1 MFNTD
6 DKKTQKAAEKAE
18 KEFRQSPQGQARA
31 AYQNGDGYFEFVG
44 AAAQTD
50 GSFTGPSAHMRKDR
64 GRNARLDVLSQ
75 ITDEGWHLVHMTTVW
90 AGGAQA
96 FQGGNFSTSK
106 GQLINTYLFER
117 MP

>member
-6 DKKTQKAAEKAE
+6 DKKAQRAAEKVE
-18 KEFRQSPQGQARA
+18 REFWQSPQGRARA

-44 AAAQTD
+44 VAAQTD
-50 GSFTGPSAHMRKDR
+50 GSLMGPSAHMRKDK
-64 GRNARLDVLSQ
+64 GQSARLDVLSQ
-75 ITDEGWHLVHMTTVW
+75 ITDEGWRLVHMTTVW

-96 FQGGNFSTSK
+96 FQGGTFSTSK

-117 MP
+117 R